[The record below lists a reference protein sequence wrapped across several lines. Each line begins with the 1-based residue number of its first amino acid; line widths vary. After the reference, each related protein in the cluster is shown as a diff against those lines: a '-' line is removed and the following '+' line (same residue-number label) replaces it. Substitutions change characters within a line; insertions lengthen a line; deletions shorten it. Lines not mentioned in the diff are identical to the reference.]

1 MFRLR
6 KTQVEIP
13 LYAVDIK
20 EDGYHL
26 FLEVTI
32 NGNKGVM
39 LLDTGASRTV
49 FDMHTLQQ
57 WHNDIPMEVN
67 EDKATGLGSNQ
78 VESYVTSIDKLE
90 IGEIVVNNFETGVL
104 DLSHVNESYSN
115 IDIPPIAGVFGS
127 DLLMMFDAIISYKDR
142 KLVLD
147 KKRVLFS

>member
-32 NGNKGVM
+32 NGNKAVM

-49 FDMHTLQQ
+49 FDMHTLRG
-57 WHNDIPMEVN
+57 WRDDISLEVN

-90 IGEIVVNNFETGVL
+90 IGEIVIHHFETGVL

-115 IDIPPIAGVFGS
+115 IDIPPIAGVLGS
-127 DLLMMFDAIISYKDR
+127 DLLMMFDAIISFKDK